1 MHEHV
6 LKVVQDCEAVCEGTL
21 TAVLSMPDV
30 QARVMQIHLLHD
42 CADICTLT
50 AKYIARCSSFAK
62 HLAHLCA
69 HVCEMCGNH
78 CLMHPDP
85 QSQHCG
91 RVCLDCAKVCR
102 AFSGMMT
109 MPMSSPEMSYPSPGY
124 AGMPGMYS
132 EPEKKDEKK

>member
-1 MHEHV
+1 MGVKIQYNLNSKALRDESASLPQAGQERAKIESKGEFSMHERV

-21 TAVLSMPDV
+21 TAVLGMPDV

-69 HVCEMCGNH
+69 HVCEMCGKH
-78 CLMHPDP
+78 CLMYHSIVAWFAWSV
-85 QSQHCG
+85 QRNVG
-91 RVCLDCAKVCR
+91 LL
-102 AFSGMMT
+102 
-109 MPMSSPEMSYPSPGY
+109 
-124 AGMPGMYS
+124 AG
-132 EPEKKDEKK
+132 